1 MKKIIPLFLLLFF
14 LFCVGEG
21 NVLLAGEQKL
31 ESVHTAEKCNYDDI
45 LSFCHFAIIID
56 KDGYLN
62 VREQPGISSKII
74 GNVKVGE
81 VVFILDDSKKDW
93 LLIKFKVEGGN
104 SNTGYVHRSG
114 IKYINTFEQIP
125 AADYDENF
133 VNFILKDITV
143 NIKTEHF
150 DYQLNKGGFS
160 KDFKGFYTYKGKFML
175 GTDGQIEEAKMHY
188 KSIILRIGEQTVN
201 IPSIDF
207 EDLFNPNNQY
217 AECYLNKRDD
227 ILYLHFSNSD
237 GSSSYFVL
245 FIIQNGI
252 LKERRIEIPL

>member
-14 LFCVGEG
+14 LFFVGGG
-21 NVLLAGEQKL
+21 NALLAGEQKL
-31 ESVHTAEKCNYDDI
+31 ESIQTVKKCNYDDI
-45 LSFCHFAIIID
+45 ISFCHFAIIVD

-74 GNVKVGE
+74 GNAKVGE

-104 SNTGYVHRSG
+104 NNTGYVHRSG
-114 IKYINTFEQIP
+114 IKFINTFEQIP
-125 AADYDENF
+125 AADYDEDF
-133 VNFILKDITV
+133 VNFTLKDITV
-143 NIKTEHF
+143 NIKTERF
-150 DYQLNKGGFS
+150 DYQLNRGDFS
-160 KDFKGFYTYKGKFML
+160 KDFKGFYKYKGKFML
-175 GTDGQIEEAKMHY
+175 GTDGQIAGAIMHY
-188 KSIILRIGEQTVN
+188 KSIILRIGEQIVK
-201 IPSIDF
+201 IPSRDF

-217 AECYLNKRDD
+217 SECYFNKSDD
-227 ILYLHFSNSD
+227 TLYLHFSNSD

>member
-1 MKKIIPLFLLLFF
+1 L
-14 LFCVGEG
+14 V
-21 NVLLAGEQKL
+21 VGEQKF
-31 ESVHTAEKCNYDDI
+31 EFIQSVEKHHSNDI
-45 LSFCHFAIIID
+45 LSFCHFAIIVD

-62 VREQPGISSKII
+62 VREQPGTSSKII
-74 GNVKVGE
+74 GNAKFGE

-104 SNTGYVHRSG
+104 CNTGYVHRSG

-125 AADYDENF
+125 AADYNEDF

-143 NIKTEHF
+143 NIETERF
-150 DYQLNKGGFS
+150 DYQVNKGNFS
-160 KDFKGFYTYKGKFML
+160 RDFKGFYKYEGKFMF
-175 GTDGQIEEAKMHY
+175 GTDGQIVEAKVHS
-188 KSIILRIGEQTVN
+188 KSIIVRIGEQIVK

-217 AECYLNKRDD
+217 SECYLNKRDD
-227 ILYLHFSNSD
+227 TLYLHFSNSD

-252 LKERRIEIPL
+252 LKERRIEVPL